1 MKVTLINHSS
11 LLLKFKKS
19 IILTDFWNTSPAFGS
34 WLPSA
39 LPFYH
44 PTYLASLSFEDNFY
58 LTISHAHDDHI
69 DDYFLKKY
77 FNKKMKIIINEFPS
91 PALKKRL
98 NKLGFEN
105 IILITKNE
113 KVSFEDF
120 EAISIFDESVSNDD
134 AGISF
139 RNDKYCIYHG
149 NDNWFKLKQDNLN
162 KLKFFSKNRR
172 FLYCSQ
178 TNSASGHP
186 ITYPQYKKNM
196 RELLKNKIK
205 KMLVSGLQNVEDLNA
220 DYFLPYAGFSKSY
233 VKNKNYNLS
242 AFDPTFKN
250 LKELISNEKIVSI
263 DKMIN
268 IFPGGT
274 IDLSSGNVEYP
285 FNFKPERL
293 IDITN
298 DYLVNENYIKK
309 CDTYN
314 EEFNNEEI
322 NVKNIENYL
331 TEFCKFVY
339 DYLNRFPSFYPS
351 IKNKKICFEVFS
363 NSNKEQKTLNIEN
376 QKILNN
382 DDCNKKFIIPTNL
395 FNAMYEKKIVFENLY
410 TGYESE
416 VMRFPLDEYNRDIIM
431 YLDMFGYKYKNAQK

>member
-120 EAISIFDESVSNDD
+120 EAISNFDESVSNDD

-162 KLKFFSKNRR
+162 KLKFFTKNRR

-263 DKMIN
+263 NKMIN

-395 FNAMYEKKIVFENLY
+395 FNAIYEKKIVFENLY